1 MKGTI
6 LTKSTQVD
14 SGQMNL
20 RGAYGYLGVTP
31 LTVQQEIFVLSR
43 VRGMNVAASER
54 AAGMPKDAGRR
65 FLENRKEDM
74 VAIMDFFRQQ
84 MFDQAGIDVAT
95 LTQMVMEAHRK
106 SATATEELKAV
117 EVLAKVHQLGGY
129 ASPQVLKD
137 RSEDERVKELEIG
150 PSSAKELERM
160 SEEKLLNM
168 AALDTMGGLDP
179 EPIQRREVP
188 HDVPHETIIEVDASK
203 DA

>member
-1 MKGTI
+1 
-6 LTKSTQVD
+6 
-14 SGQMNL
+14 
-20 RGAYGYLGVTP
+20 
-31 LTVQQEIFVLSR
+31 
-43 VRGMNVAASER
+43 
-54 AAGMPKDAGRR
+54 
-65 FLENRKEDM
+65 
-74 VAIMDFFRQQ
+74 
-84 MFDQAGIDVAT
+84 
-95 LTQMVMEAHRK
+95 
-106 SATATEELKAV
+106 
-117 EVLAKVHQLGGY
+117 VHQLGGY

-179 EPIQRREVP
+179 EPIQRREVA

>member
-1 MKGTI
+1 
-6 LTKSTQVD
+6 
-14 SGQMNL
+14 MNL

-160 SEEKLLNM
+160 SEDKLLNM

-179 EPIQRREVP
+179 EPIQRREVV
-188 HDVPHETIIEVDASK
+188 HDVPHETIIEVDASE